1 MTVVGPPACC
11 LHLNLLCVQA
21 SEAAVAAGGAGLGLQ
36 GVLGAFVAGVAV
48 AGLAITSLGLGGG
61 FGGAAA
67 GGAGG
72 STGGGGAVAPPPSPE
87 IAAIQAGMQEL
98 LDSKRRSVSQVY
110 I

>member
-1 MTVVGPPACC
+1 M
-11 LHLNLLCVQA
+11 HLNLLCVQA

-61 FGGAAA
+61 GGAAA

-72 STGGGGAVAPPPSPE
+72 STGGGGAVAPPSPE

-98 LDSKRRSVSQVY
+98 LDSKRRSVSQV
-110 I
+110 

>member
-1 MTVVGPPACC
+1 M
-11 LHLNLLCVQA
+11 HLNLLCVQA

-48 AGLAITSLGLGGG
+48 AGLAITSLGLGSG

-72 STGGGGAVAPPPSPE
+72 STGGGGAVAPPSPE

-98 LDSKRRSVSQVY
+98 LDSKRRSVSQV
-110 I
+110 